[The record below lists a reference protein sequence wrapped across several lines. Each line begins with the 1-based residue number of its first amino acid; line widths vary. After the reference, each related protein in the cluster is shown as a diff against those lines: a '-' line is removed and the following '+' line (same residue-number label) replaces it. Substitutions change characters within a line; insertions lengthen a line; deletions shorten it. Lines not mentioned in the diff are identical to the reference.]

1 MDMGQHEIIKKRPGA
16 VGRMKTKALQGLV
29 GPREN
34 NSLKYLLVT
43 NGVTALGK
51 KTCFL
56 YFPGY
61 SSIPLGKQGSKILYL
76 ETVFPIIGTGL
87 KRC

>member
-51 KTCFL
+51 KTCF
-56 YFPGY
+56 YIF
-61 SSIPLGKQGSKILYL
+61 QGTLPSLWASRA
-76 ETVFPIIGTGL
+76 L
-87 KRC
+87 KYYI